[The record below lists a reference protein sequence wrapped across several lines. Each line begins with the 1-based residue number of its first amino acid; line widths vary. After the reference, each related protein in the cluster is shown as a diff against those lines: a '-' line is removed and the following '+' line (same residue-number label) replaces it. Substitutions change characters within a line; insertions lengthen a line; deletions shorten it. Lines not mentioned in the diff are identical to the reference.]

1 MAKMRNLVCFAQ
13 RAKIHREVYKVS
25 FFMTVASLYHSVIV
39 NIIQTLILILKMSL
53 EYEICG
59 DGRSPVSKHT
69 HPFGRDRMFLGLKLN
84 SKTQT

>member
-1 MAKMRNLVCFAQ
+1 MAEMMNLLCFAQ

-39 NIIQTLILILKMSL
+39 NIIQTLNLILKMSL
-53 EYEICG
+53 EYEICA

-69 HPFGRDRMFLGLKLN
+69 HPFGRDRMFVGLTLN
-84 SKTQT
+84 SKT